1 MGRPYADA
9 VAADKSPVKP
19 VPPRRV
25 VVVEDEALTRAL
37 IVEMLQGAGFEV
49 HPCASAAD
57 AMRAC
62 EEVDPDAVVTDIDL
76 GPGPSGL
83 DLVESLGRESPHI
96 AVLVLSN
103 YPILRQHPV
112 HANRQLAYLDKR
124 EVSSSTAVVE
134 ALEAALSDDA
144 DARHAA
150 DNADAAIAKLSRA
163 QLDVLRMLAEGLSNA
178 EIAAQRGIS
187 KRAAESL
194 IQRTIIAL
202 GIVPDE
208 RLNPRV
214 QAVRLYFQSTGV
226 PR

>member
-1 MGRPYADA
+1 MVTD
-9 VAADKSPVKP
+9 DLPVKP
-19 VPPRRV
+19 ALSRRV
-25 VVVEDEALTRAL
+25 VVVEDEALTRTL

-49 HPCASAAD
+49 HACTSAAE
-57 AMRAC
+57 AIREC
-62 EEVDPDAVVTDIDL
+62 ERLDPDAVVTDIDL
-76 GPGPSGL
+76 GTGPSGL
-83 DLVESLGRESPHI
+83 DLVESLARESPHI

-112 HANRQLAYLDKR
+112 HAERRLAYLDKR
-124 EVSSSTAVVE
+124 EVVSSVAVVE
-134 ALEAALSDDA
+134 ALEAALRDDA
-144 DARHAA
+144 HARRVSH
-150 DNADAAIAKLSRA
+150 DADAAIAKLSRS
-163 QLDVLRMLAEGLSNA
+163 QLDVLRMLAEGLSNT

-194 IQRTIIAL
+194 IQRTIAAL

-208 RLNPRV
+208 RRSPRV